1 MTRRWICEIALRLA
15 LIVSVFCFA
24 LYAQDF
30 SDAGF
35 CALAAFWAYALFR
48 VLFSFFYEAKQRANA
63 ALFRSGGTLIKIF
76 RGRLISGVFACAGA
90 ILLSVTLALGLADL
104 RGAELFVMLAALP
117 AALALM
123 RLAVLKLSL
132 KEIKNPRILS
142 LKLSILL
149 LAALAVA
156 VNFAINLAYLRLAD
170 AADPAAHSLNSAI
183 NFTPLASTASSAEDY
198 ARNNAS
204 AAIGN
209 FATDNAAK
217 FAKNSAANSV
227 AIVIGNFETDNIV
240 KSAPDAVKKPTASPA
255 NFKAGSVMATHAF
268 AENSKAD
275 PVATSQINAKNSTT
289 SPAAAKNLAQN
300 PAAPSMAAD
309 NSAKNSAANSA
320 SIPEIF
326 EILKSIAPQTHFKSA
341 LLNEIYALKFYK
353 NALFELALSQSPS
366 ALKIALLFLI
376 CAGDFVFYCAI
387 LHLCVFVLFMPR
399 AGAAPKIGRFSGT
412 IFALAYV
419 TLCLICAAQTRTAR
433 GEAERPKSAVET
445 GVQIVLQSG
454 ERLILSA
461 READALRG
469 ELNATRFAAEANAAS
484 ALNSYIDAV
493 YDEGARLS
501 AQKMAD
507 FNYSFLS
514 DYLVLW
520 HGVWD
525 DDAGAYLNEKFALF
539 VSESF
544 PKDFG
549 ENIAKIAAANVKNY
563 ESSLNFTLK
572 KYGAK
577 IDLNVTQS
585 FSLKSKAYR
594 ASGTGLGALGSVLGA
609 KLISKSLAKTAAKTG
624 AKTLTKAGAS
634 ATSGSAGLVCGPGA
648 VVCVP
653 AFAVATWFGLDFA
666 FAKGDEALNRE
677 EFEAAIVRD
686 MMAAKEELK
695 RALAEDFNATIDEIS
710 SEILNLDGKQGG
722 GLCLRNL
729 DPLRAKFSGGLWS
742 FRAWRAAG
750 AMHQNGRLGRQFGRY
765 ETSIDKIGGTKLVAQ
780 QMRNKQRLE
789 RGIL

>member
-1 MTRRWICEIALRLA
+1 MTTTRRWICEIALRLA
-15 LIVSVFCFA
+15 LIVSVFCFT

-90 ILLSVTLALGLADL
+90 ILLSATLALGLADL
-104 RGAELFVMLAALP
+104 RGAELFVTLAALP
-117 AALALM
+117 AALVLM

-149 LAALAVA
+149 LATLAVA
-156 VNFAINLAYLRLAD
+156 VNFAINLVYLRLAD
-170 AADPAAHSLNSAI
+170 GADATAHSQNSAI
-183 NFTPLASTASSAEDY
+183 NFTPPARTAASTEDS
-198 ARNNAS
+198 ARNKIS
-204 AAIGN
+204 APVGN
-209 FATDNAAK
+209 FATDNS
-217 FAKNSAANSV
+217 AKNLATNNA
-227 AIVIGNFETDNIV
+227 AIVIRNSETDNAV
-240 KSAPDAVKKPTASPA
+240 KFAPDAVKNPTASPA
-255 NFKAGSVMATHAF
+255 NFKAGSVRAVHAS
-268 AENSKAD
+268 AKNSKANTA
-275 PVATSQINAKNSTT
+275 ATSQINAKNSTA
-289 SPAAAKNLAQN
+289 SPAVAQNLTQN
-300 PAAPSMAAD
+300 PAAPSMVAD
-309 NSAKNSAANSA
+309 SFAEKSAISSA
-320 SIPEIF
+320 SVAEIF
-326 EILKSIAPQTHFKSA
+326 EILKSTAPQAHFKSA

-353 NALFELALSQSPS
+353 SALFELALSQSPS

-376 CAGDFVFYCAI
+376 CTGDFVFYCAI
-387 LHLCVFVLFMPR
+387 LHLCAFVLFMPR
-399 AGAAPKIGRFSGT
+399 AAPAPKIGRFSGT

-433 GEAERPKSAVET
+433 GEAEGARPKSAVET
-445 GVQIVLQSG
+445 GMQIVLQSG

-461 READALRG
+461 READVLRG
-469 ELNATRFAAEANAAS
+469 ELNATRLAAEANAAS

-549 ENIAKIAAANVKNY
+549 ENIAKIAAANVKDY

-577 IDLNVTQS
+577 VDLNVTQS

-594 ASGTGLGALGSVLGA
+594 ASGTGLGALGGVLGA

-634 ATSGSAGLVCGPGA
+634 ATSGSAGLVCGPGV

-695 RALAEDFNATIDEIS
+695 RALADDFNATIDEIS
-710 SEILNLDGKQGG
+710 SEILNLDGK
-722 GLCLRNL
+722 
-729 DPLRAKFSGGLWS
+729 
-742 FRAWRAAG
+742 
-750 AMHQNGRLGRQFGRY
+750 
-765 ETSIDKIGGTKLVAQ
+765 
-780 QMRNKQRLE
+780 
-789 RGIL
+789 

>member
-1 MTRRWICEIALRLA
+1 MTTTRRWICEIALRLA
-15 LIVSVFCFA
+15 LIVSVFCLA
-24 LYAQDF
+24 LYAQDLD
-30 SDAGF
+30 DAGF

-76 RGRLISGVFACAGA
+76 RGRLISGVLAFAGA
-90 ILLSVTLALGLADL
+90 ILLSITLALGLADL
-104 RGAELFVMLAALP
+104 RGAELFVTLAALP

-156 VNFAINLAYLRLAD
+156 ANFAINLAYLRLAD

-183 NFTPLASTASSAEDY
+183 NFTPPARIAASAEDS
-198 ARNNAS
+198 ARNDAS
-204 AAIGN
+204 APVGNFTTDNSAKN
-209 FATDNAAK
+209 FATNNA
-217 FAKNSAANSV
+217 
-227 AIVIGNFETDNIV
+227 AIVIENSEMDNAV
-240 KSAPDAVKKPTASPA
+240 KSAPDAAKKLIASAA
-255 NFKAGSVMATHAF
+255 NFKASSVRAVYAF
-268 AENSKAD
+268 AENSKAN
-275 PVATSQINAKNSTT
+275 PVATSQINAKNSMT
-289 SPAAAKNLAQN
+289 SPAVAQNLAQN
-300 PAAPSMAAD
+300 PAAPNMAAD
-309 NSAKNSAANSA
+309 SSAEKSATSPA
-320 SIPEIF
+320 SVAEIF
-326 EILKSIAPQTHFKSA
+326 ELLKSTAPQAHFKST

-366 ALKIALLFLI
+366 SLKIALLFLI
-376 CAGDFVFYCAI
+376 CAGDFLFYCAI
-387 LHLCVFVLFMPR
+387 LHLCAFVLFMPR
-399 AGAAPKIGRFSGT
+399 AGAVPKIGRFSGT

-445 GVQIVLQSG
+445 SVQIVLQSG
-454 ERLILSA
+454 ERLILSV

-525 DDAGAYLNEKFALF
+525 DDAGAYLNEKFAGF

-563 ESSLNFTLK
+563 ENSLNFTLK

-577 IDLNVTQS
+577 VDLNVTQS

-594 ASGTGLGALGSVLGA
+594 ASGTGLGALGGVLGA

-624 AKTLTKAGAS
+624 AKTITKAGAS

-710 SEILNLDGKQGG
+710 SEILNLDGK
-722 GLCLRNL
+722 
-729 DPLRAKFSGGLWS
+729 
-742 FRAWRAAG
+742 
-750 AMHQNGRLGRQFGRY
+750 
-765 ETSIDKIGGTKLVAQ
+765 
-780 QMRNKQRLE
+780 
-789 RGIL
+789 

>member
-1 MTRRWICEIALRLA
+1 MTTTRRWICEIALRLA

-24 LYAQDF
+24 LYAQDLD
-30 SDAGF
+30 DAGF
-35 CALAAFWAYALFR
+35 CALATFWAYALFR

-63 ALFRSGGTLIKIF
+63 ALFRSSGILIKIF
-76 RGRLISGVFACAGA
+76 RGRLISGIFACAGA
-90 ILLSVTLALGLADL
+90 ILLSATLALGLADL
-104 RGAELFVMLAALP
+104 RGAELFVTLAALP

-149 LAALAVA
+149 LAMLAVA
-156 VNFAINLAYLRLAD
+156 VNFAINLVYLRLAD
-170 AADPAAHSLNSAI
+170 AATHSLNSAI
-183 NFTPLASTASSAEDY
+183 NFTPP
-198 ARNNAS
+198 ARNAAS
-204 AAIGN
+204 MGN
-209 FATDNAAK
+209 FAANDASAPVGNLATNNAAK
-217 FAKNSAANSV
+217 SAKNSAANNA
-227 AIVIGNFETDNIV
+227 AIVVRNSETIN
-240 KSAPDAVKKPTASPA
+240 AVKPTADAAKNLTASAA
-255 NFKAGSVMATHAF
+255 NFKAGSVRIAQVS

-275 PVATSQINAKNSTT
+275 PAAAPQINAKNSTT
-289 SPAAAKNLAQN
+289 SPVAAQNLAQN
-300 PAAPSMAAD
+300 PAATSMVAD
-309 NSAKNSAANSA
+309 SFAGKSATSPA
-320 SIPEIF
+320 SVAEIF
-326 EILKSIAPQTHFKSA
+326 EILKSTAPQAHFRSA

-376 CAGDFVFYCAI
+376 CAGDFLFYCAI
-387 LHLCVFVLFMPR
+387 LHLCAFVLFMPR
-399 AGAAPKIGRFSGT
+399 ATSAPKIGRFSGT

-419 TLCLICAAQTRTAR
+419 TLCLICAAQTRAAR
-433 GEAERPKSAVET
+433 GGSESVHPKSVVET
-445 GVQIVLQSG
+445 SVQIVLQSG

-501 AQKMAD
+501 ARKMAD

-563 ESSLNFTLK
+563 ENSLNFTLK

-594 ASGTGLGALGSVLGA
+594 ASGTGLGALGGVLGA

-695 RALAEDFNATIDEIS
+695 RALAQDFNATIDEIS
-710 SEILNLDGKQGG
+710 SEILNLDGK
-722 GLCLRNL
+722 
-729 DPLRAKFSGGLWS
+729 
-742 FRAWRAAG
+742 
-750 AMHQNGRLGRQFGRY
+750 
-765 ETSIDKIGGTKLVAQ
+765 
-780 QMRNKQRLE
+780 
-789 RGIL
+789 

>member
-1 MTRRWICEIALRLA
+1 MTTTRRWICEIALRLA

-76 RGRLISGVFACAGA
+76 RGRLISGILAFAGA

-104 RGAELFVMLAALP
+104 RGAELFVTLAALP

-149 LAALAVA
+149 LAVLAVA
-156 VNFAINLAYLRLAD
+156 VNFTLNLAHLRLAD
-170 AADPAAHSLNSAI
+170 AADLAAHAQNSAI
-183 NFTPLASTASSAEDY
+183 NFTPPSRTAASAE
-198 ARNNAS
+198 
-204 AAIGN
+204 N
-209 FATDNAAK
+209 FATNDASASVGNLATNNTAK
-217 FAKNSAANSV
+217 FAKNSAANNA
-227 AIVIGNFETDNIV
+227 AIVVRNSETSN
-240 KSAPDAVKKPTASPA
+240 AVKPVADAAKNLTASPA
-255 NFKAGSVMATHAF
+255 NFKASSVRAVHAS

-275 PVATSQINAKNSTT
+275 PVATPQINAKNSTT
-289 SPAAAKNLAQN
+289 SPAVARNLAQN
-300 PAAPSMAAD
+300 PSAPSMAAD
-309 NSAKNSAANSA
+309 SSAEKSATSPA
-320 SIPEIF
+320 SVAEIF
-326 EILKSIAPQTHFKSA
+326 EILKSTAPQAHFKSA

-376 CAGDFVFYCAI
+376 CAGDFLFYCAI
-387 LHLCVFVLFMPR
+387 LHLCAFVLFMPR
-399 AGAAPKIGRFSGT
+399 ATSAPKIGRFSGT

-419 TLCLICAAQTRTAR
+419 TLCLICAAQTRTA
-433 GEAERPKSAVET
+433 GSGSESVYPKSTVET

-461 READALRG
+461 READVLRG

-525 DDAGAYLNEKFALF
+525 DDAGAYLNEKFAGF

-577 IDLNVTQS
+577 IDLNVAQS

-594 ASGTGLGALGSVLGA
+594 ASGTGLGALGGVLGA

-666 FAKGDEALNRE
+666 FAKGDEALNRK

-695 RALAEDFNATIDEIS
+695 RALAQDFNATIDEIS
-710 SEILNLDGKQGG
+710 SEILNLD
-722 GLCLRNL
+722 
-729 DPLRAKFSGGLWS
+729 AK
-742 FRAWRAAG
+742 
-750 AMHQNGRLGRQFGRY
+750 
-765 ETSIDKIGGTKLVAQ
+765 
-780 QMRNKQRLE
+780 
-789 RGIL
+789 

>member
-1 MTRRWICEIALRLA
+1 MTTTHRWICEIALRLA
-15 LIVSVFCFA
+15 LIVSIFCFA

-35 CALAAFWAYALFR
+35 CVLAAFWAYALFR

-63 ALFRSGGTLIKIF
+63 ALFRSSGTLIKIF
-76 RGRLISGVFACAGA
+76 RGRLISGVLAFAGA
-90 ILLSVTLALGLADL
+90 ILLSVTLALGIADL
-104 RGAELFVMLAALP
+104 RGAELFVTLAALP

-170 AADPAAHSLNSAI
+170 AADLGMHSLNSAI
-183 NFTPLASTASSAEDY
+183 NFTPPVSNTASVGIFATND
-198 ARNNAS
+198 AFAPV
-204 AAIGN
+204 GN
-209 FATDNAAK
+209 LATDNAANAAK
-217 FAKNSAANSV
+217 SAKNSAANNA
-227 AIVIGNFETDNIV
+227 AIVVRNSGTINAV
-240 KSAPDAVKKPTASPA
+240 KPAPDAAKNLTASPA
-255 NFKAGSVMATHAF
+255 NFKAGSVRIAQVSV
-268 AENSKAD
+268 ENFKANTAAA
-275 PVATSQINAKNSTT
+275 PQINAKNSTASSAAAQNLNLAPTPAATSMVADSSAEKSTT
-289 SPAAAKNLAQN
+289 SPASVA
-300 PAAPSMAAD
+300 
-309 NSAKNSAANSA
+309 
-320 SIPEIF
+320 EIF
-326 EILKSIAPQTHFKSA
+326 EILKSTAPQAHFKSA

-353 NALFELALSQSPS
+353 NALFDLALSQSPS
-366 ALKIALLFLI
+366 ALKIALLLLI
-376 CAGDFVFYCAI
+376 CAGDFLFYCAI
-387 LHLCVFVLFMPR
+387 LHLCAFVLFMPR
-399 AGAAPKIGRFSGT
+399 AAAAPKIGRFSGT

-419 TLCLICAAQTRTAR
+419 TLCLICAAQTRAVR
-433 GEAERPKSAVET
+433 GEAEGARPKSAVET
-445 GVQIVLQSG
+445 SVQIVLQSG

-525 DDAGAYLNEKFALF
+525 DDAGAYLNEKFEGF

-544 PKDFG
+544 PRDFG

-577 IDLNVTQS
+577 IDLNVAQS

-594 ASGTGLGALGSVLGA
+594 ASGTGLGALGGVLGA

-710 SEILNLDGKQGG
+710 SEILNLDGK
-722 GLCLRNL
+722 
-729 DPLRAKFSGGLWS
+729 
-742 FRAWRAAG
+742 
-750 AMHQNGRLGRQFGRY
+750 
-765 ETSIDKIGGTKLVAQ
+765 
-780 QMRNKQRLE
+780 
-789 RGIL
+789 

>member
-1 MTRRWICEIALRLA
+1 MTTTRRWICEIALRLA

-35 CALAAFWAYALFR
+35 CALAAFWAYALFW
-48 VLFSFFYEAKQRANA
+48 VLFNFFYEAKQRANA

-90 ILLSVTLALGLADL
+90 ILLSVTLALGIADL
-104 RGAELFVMLAALP
+104 RGAELFVTLAALP

-123 RLAVLKLSL
+123 RLEVLKLSL

-156 VNFAINLAYLRLAD
+156 VNFALNLAYLRFADGAD
-170 AADPAAHSLNSAI
+170 AAAHSLNSAI
-183 NFTPLASTASSAEDY
+183 NFTPPASTASSAEDY
-198 ARNNAS
+198 ARNDAS
-204 AAIGN
+204 APVGN

-217 FAKNSAANSV
+217 SAKNSAANNSV
-227 AIVIGNFETDNIV
+227 IVVRNSGTIN
-240 KSAPDAVKKPTASPA
+240 AVKPAADAAKNLTALPA
-255 NFKAGSVMATHAF
+255 NFKAGSVRAAQVS
-268 AENSKAD
+268 AENYKANT
-275 PVATSQINAKNSTT
+275 AAALQINAKNSTA
-289 SPAAAKNLAQN
+289 SSAAAKNLAQN
-300 PAAPSMAAD
+300 PSAPSMAAD
-309 NSAKNSAANSA
+309 SSAKNSATNSA
-320 SIPEIF
+320 SIAEIF
-326 EILKSIAPQTHFKSA
+326 EILKSTAPQAHFKSA

-376 CAGDFVFYCAI
+376 CAGDFLFYCAI
-387 LHLCVFVLFMPR
+387 LHLCAFVLFMPR
-399 AGAAPKIGRFSGT
+399 ATSAPKIGRFSGT

-419 TLCLICAAQTRTAR
+419 TLCLICAAQTRTA
-433 GEAERPKSAVET
+433 GSGSEGAHPKSAVET

-484 ALNSYIDAV
+484 ALNSYIDDV

-594 ASGTGLGALGSVLGA
+594 ASGTGLGALGGVLGA

-695 RALAEDFNATIDEIS
+695 RALAQDFNATIDEIS
-710 SEILNLDGKQGG
+710 SEILNLDGK
-722 GLCLRNL
+722 
-729 DPLRAKFSGGLWS
+729 
-742 FRAWRAAG
+742 
-750 AMHQNGRLGRQFGRY
+750 
-765 ETSIDKIGGTKLVAQ
+765 
-780 QMRNKQRLE
+780 
-789 RGIL
+789 

>member
-1 MTRRWICEIALRLA
+1 MTTTRRWICEIALRLA

-76 RGRLISGVFACAGA
+76 RGRLISGVFACASA
-90 ILLSVTLALGLADL
+90 ILLSATLALGLADL
-104 RGAELFVMLAALP
+104 RGAALFVTLTTLP

-156 VNFAINLAYLRLAD
+156 VNFALNLAYLRLAD
-170 AADPAAHSLNSAI
+170 ATGLAAHSQNSAI
-183 NFTPLASTASSAEDY
+183 NFTPPARTAASMGNFAT
-198 ARNNAS
+198 NNAS
-204 AAIGN
+204 APVGN
-209 FATDNAAK
+209 LATDNAANA
-217 FAKNSAANSV
+217 AKNSATNNVAMVVRNS
-227 AIVIGNFETDNIV
+227 ETSN
-240 KSAPDAVKKPTASPA
+240 AVKPAADAAKNLTASPA
-255 NFKAGSVMATHAF
+255 NFKAGSVRAVQVSA
-268 AENSKAD
+268 ANYKANTAAA
-275 PVATSQINAKNSTT
+275 PQIFAKNSTT
-289 SPAAAKNLAQN
+289 SSAAAQNLNLAPTLATPN
-300 PAAPSMAAD
+300 ASAD
-309 NSAKNSAANSA
+309 NLAEKAATSSA

-326 EILKSIAPQTHFKSA
+326 EILKSIAPQAHFKST

-376 CAGDFVFYCAI
+376 CAGDFLFYCAI
-387 LHLCVFVLFMPR
+387 LHLCAFVLFMPR
-399 AGAAPKIGRFSGT
+399 VTSAPKIGRFSGT

-419 TLCLICAAQTRTAR
+419 TLCLICAAQTRTAG

-594 ASGTGLGALGSVLGA
+594 ASGTGLGALGGVLGA

-695 RALAEDFNATIDEIS
+695 RALAQDFNATIDEIS
-710 SEILNLDGKQGG
+710 SEILNLDGK
-722 GLCLRNL
+722 
-729 DPLRAKFSGGLWS
+729 
-742 FRAWRAAG
+742 
-750 AMHQNGRLGRQFGRY
+750 
-765 ETSIDKIGGTKLVAQ
+765 
-780 QMRNKQRLE
+780 
-789 RGIL
+789 

>member
-1 MTRRWICEIALRLA
+1 MTTTRRWIYEIALRLA
-15 LIVSVFCFA
+15 LIVSVFYFA

-35 CALAAFWAYALFR
+35 CVLAAFWAYALFR

-76 RGRLISGVFACAGA
+76 RGRLISGVLAFAGA
-90 ILLSVTLALGLADL
+90 ILLSATLALGLADL
-104 RGAELFVMLAALP
+104 RGAELFVTLAALP

-156 VNFAINLAYLRLAD
+156 VNFAINLAYSRLAD
-170 AADPAAHSLNSAI
+170 GADAAAHSLNSAI
-183 NFTPLASTASSAEDY
+183 NFIPPARTAASTEDST
-198 ARNNAS
+198 RNNTS
-204 AAIGN
+204 APIGN

-217 FAKNSAANSV
+217 NSATNNA
-227 AIVIGNFETDNIV
+227 AMVIGNSETDNAV
-240 KSAPDAVKKPTASPA
+240 KYVPDAVKNPTASPV
-255 NFKAGSVMATHAF
+255 NFKADSVRAVHAS
-268 AENSKAD
+268 AENSKANTAAA
-275 PVATSQINAKNSTT
+275 PQINAKNSTT
-289 SPAAAKNLAQN
+289 SLAAAQNLAQN
-300 PAAPSMAAD
+300 PAAPNMAAGS
-309 NSAKNSAANSA
+309 SAEKSTTSPA
-320 SIPEIF
+320 SVAEIF
-326 EILKSIAPQTHFKSA
+326 EILKSTAPQTHFRSA

-353 NALFELALSQSPS
+353 NALFDLALSQSPS

-376 CAGDFVFYCAI
+376 CAGDFLFYCAI
-387 LHLCVFVLFMPR
+387 LHLCAFVLFMPR
-399 AGAAPKIGRFSGT
+399 ATSAPKIGRFSGT

-419 TLCLICAAQTRTAR
+419 TLCLICAAQTRTA
-433 GEAERPKSAVET
+433 GSGSEGVHPKSAVET

-469 ELNATRFAAEANAAS
+469 ELNATRLAAEANAAS

-525 DDAGAYLNEKFALF
+525 DDAGAYLNEKFAGF

-577 IDLNVTQS
+577 VDLNVTQS

-594 ASGTGLGALGSVLGA
+594 ASGTGLGALGGVLGA

-710 SEILNLDGKQGG
+710 SEILNLDGK
-722 GLCLRNL
+722 
-729 DPLRAKFSGGLWS
+729 
-742 FRAWRAAG
+742 
-750 AMHQNGRLGRQFGRY
+750 
-765 ETSIDKIGGTKLVAQ
+765 
-780 QMRNKQRLE
+780 
-789 RGIL
+789 

>member
-1 MTRRWICEIALRLA
+1 
-15 LIVSVFCFA
+15 
-24 LYAQDF
+24 
-30 SDAGF
+30 
-35 CALAAFWAYALFR
+35 
-48 VLFSFFYEAKQRANA
+48 
-63 ALFRSGGTLIKIF
+63 
-76 RGRLISGVFACAGA
+76 
-90 ILLSVTLALGLADL
+90 
-104 RGAELFVMLAALP
+104 
-117 AALALM
+117 
-123 RLAVLKLSL
+123 
-132 KEIKNPRILS
+132 
-142 LKLSILL
+142 
-149 LAALAVA
+149 
-156 VNFAINLAYLRLAD
+156 
-170 AADPAAHSLNSAI
+170 
-183 NFTPLASTASSAEDY
+183 
-198 ARNNAS
+198 
-204 AAIGN
+204 
-209 FATDNAAK
+209 
-217 FAKNSAANSV
+217 
-227 AIVIGNFETDNIV
+227 
-240 KSAPDAVKKPTASPA
+240 
-255 NFKAGSVMATHAF
+255 
-268 AENSKAD
+268 
-275 PVATSQINAKNSTT
+275 
-289 SPAAAKNLAQN
+289 
-300 PAAPSMAAD
+300 
-309 NSAKNSAANSA
+309 
-320 SIPEIF
+320 
-326 EILKSIAPQTHFKSA
+326 
-341 LLNEIYALKFYK
+341 
-353 NALFELALSQSPS
+353 
-366 ALKIALLFLI
+366 
-376 CAGDFVFYCAI
+376 
-387 LHLCVFVLFMPR
+387 MPR
-399 AGAAPKIGRFSGT
+399 AAAAPKIGRFSGT

-419 TLCLICAAQTRTAR
+419 TLCLICAAQTRTAA
-433 GEAERPKSAVET
+433 GEAEGAHPKSAVET
-445 GVQIVLQSG
+445 SVQIVLQSG

-469 ELNATRFAAEANAAS
+469 ELNATRFAAESNAAS

-594 ASGTGLGALGSVLGA
+594 ASGTGLGALGGVLGA

-710 SEILNLDGKQGG
+710 SEILNLDG
-722 GLCLRNL
+722 
-729 DPLRAKFSGGLWS
+729 
-742 FRAWRAAG
+742 
-750 AMHQNGRLGRQFGRY
+750 
-765 ETSIDKIGGTKLVAQ
+765 T
-780 QMRNKQRLE
+780 
-789 RGIL
+789 

>member
-1 MTRRWICEIALRLA
+1 MTTTRRWICEIALRLA

-24 LYAQDF
+24 LYAQDLG
-30 SDAGF
+30 DAGF

-76 RGRLISGVFACAGA
+76 RGRLISGVLACAGA
-90 ILLSVTLALGLADL
+90 ILLSATLALGLADL
-104 RGAELFVMLAALP
+104 RGAELFVTLAALP

-149 LAALAVA
+149 LAVLAVA

-170 AADPAAHSLNSAI
+170 AADLDMHSQNSAI
-183 NFTPLASTASSAEDY
+183 NFTSPARTATSMGNFATNDASAPVGNFKTNNAAIVVGNSEADNAVKSAPGAAKNPTASVANFKASSVRTAQVSAENSKANTAAAPRVFAKNSTASSA
-198 ARNNAS
+198 A
-204 AAIGN
+204 
-209 FATDNAAK
+209 
-217 FAKNSAANSV
+217 
-227 AIVIGNFETDNIV
+227 
-240 KSAPDAVKKPTASPA
+240 
-255 NFKAGSVMATHAF
+255 
-268 AENSKAD
+268 
-275 PVATSQINAKNSTT
+275 
-289 SPAAAKNLAQN
+289 AQN
-300 PAAPSMAAD
+300 LTQNSAAPSMAAD
-309 NSAKNSAANSA
+309 NSAKNSAASSA

-326 EILKSIAPQTHFKSA
+326 EILKSTAPQAHFRSA

-376 CAGDFVFYCAI
+376 CAGDFLFYCAI
-387 LHLCVFVLFMPR
+387 LHLCAFVLFMPR
-399 AGAAPKIGRFSGT
+399 AAAAPKIGRFSGT

-419 TLCLICAAQTRTAR
+419 TLCLICAAQTRTA
-433 GEAERPKSAVET
+433 GSGAEDVHPKSAVET
-445 GVQIVLQSG
+445 SVQIVLQSG

-525 DDAGAYLNEKFALF
+525 DDAGAYLNEKFAGF

-594 ASGTGLGALGSVLGA
+594 ASGTGLGALGGVLGA

-677 EFEAAIVRD
+677 EFEAAIVRN

-710 SEILNLDGKQGG
+710 SEILNLDGK
-722 GLCLRNL
+722 
-729 DPLRAKFSGGLWS
+729 
-742 FRAWRAAG
+742 
-750 AMHQNGRLGRQFGRY
+750 
-765 ETSIDKIGGTKLVAQ
+765 
-780 QMRNKQRLE
+780 
-789 RGIL
+789 

>member
-1 MTRRWICEIALRLA
+1 MTTTRRWICEIALRLA

-24 LYAQDF
+24 LYAQDLD
-30 SDAGF
+30 DAGF

-76 RGRLISGVFACAGA
+76 RGRLISGVLACAGA

-104 RGAELFVMLAALP
+104 RGAELFVTLAALP

-149 LAALAVA
+149 LAVLAVA

-170 AADPAAHSLNSAI
+170 GADTTTHFQNSAI
-183 NFTPLASTASSAEDY
+183 NFTSSARTAASAEDY
-198 ARNNAS
+198 ARNRVS
-204 AAIGN
+204 APVGN
-209 FATDNAAK
+209 FATDNSAKYSATNNAAM
-217 FAKNSAANSV
+217 
-227 AIVIGNFETDNIV
+227 VIGNSETDNAV
-240 KSAPDAVKKPTASPA
+240 KYVPDAVKNPTV
-255 NFKAGSVMATHAF
+255 NFKAGSVRTVHAS
-268 AENSKAD
+268 AENPKAD

-289 SPAAAKNLAQN
+289 SPTAAQNLAQN

-309 NSAKNSAANSA
+309 SSAEKSATSPA
-320 SIPEIF
+320 SVAEIF
-326 EILKSIAPQTHFKSA
+326 EILKSTAPQAHFKSA

-366 ALKIALLFLI
+366 ALKIAILFLI

-387 LHLCVFVLFMPR
+387 LHLCAFVLFMPR
-399 AGAAPKIGRFSGT
+399 VTSAPKIGRFSST

-419 TLCLICAAQTRTAR
+419 TLCLICAAQTRTAG
-433 GEAERPKSAVET
+433 GEAEGAHPKSAVET

-454 ERLILSA
+454 EQLILSA

-594 ASGTGLGALGSVLGA
+594 ASGTGLGALGGVLGA

-710 SEILNLDGKQGG
+710 SEILNLDGK
-722 GLCLRNL
+722 
-729 DPLRAKFSGGLWS
+729 
-742 FRAWRAAG
+742 
-750 AMHQNGRLGRQFGRY
+750 
-765 ETSIDKIGGTKLVAQ
+765 
-780 QMRNKQRLE
+780 
-789 RGIL
+789 

>member
-1 MTRRWICEIALRLA
+1 MTTTRRWICEIALRLA

-24 LYAQDF
+24 LYAQDLD
-30 SDAGF
+30 DAGF
-35 CALAAFWAYALFR
+35 CALAAFWACALFR

-63 ALFRSGGTLIKIF
+63 ALFRSGGILIKIF

-90 ILLSVTLALGLADL
+90 IILSATLALGLADL
-104 RGAELFVMLAALP
+104 RGAALFVTLAALP

-142 LKLSILL
+142 LKLSIFL
-149 LAALAVA
+149 LAMLAAA
-156 VNFAINLAYLRLAD
+156 VNFAINLAYLRLVD

-183 NFTPLASTASSAEDY
+183 NFTPLARTASSTEDF
-198 ARNNAS
+198 ARNKVPAPV
-204 AAIGN
+204 GN
-209 FATDNAAK
+209 FATDNS
-217 FAKNSAANSV
+217 AKNSAANN
-227 AIVIGNFETDNIV
+227 AAMVIGNSETDNIV
-240 KSAPDAVKKPTASPA
+240 KYVPDAAKKPTASAA
-255 NFKAGSVMATHAF
+255 NFKADSVKAEYAS
-268 AENSKAD
+268 AENLKANTAAA
-275 PVATSQINAKNSTT
+275 PQINAKNSMT
-289 SPAAAKNLAQN
+289 SPAVAQNLTQN

-309 NSAKNSAANSA
+309 SFAEKSATSPA
-320 SIPEIF
+320 SVAEIF
-326 EILKSIAPQTHFKSA
+326 EILKSTAPQTHFKSA

-387 LHLCVFVLFMPR
+387 LHLCAFVLFMPR
-399 AGAAPKIGRFSGT
+399 AAAAPKIGRFSGT

-520 HGVWD
+520 HGMWD
-525 DDAGAYLNEKFALF
+525 DDAGAYLNEKFAGF

-594 ASGTGLGALGSVLGA
+594 ASGTGLGALGGVLGA

-710 SEILNLDGKQGG
+710 SEILNLD
-722 GLCLRNL
+722 
-729 DPLRAKFSGGLWS
+729 AK
-742 FRAWRAAG
+742 
-750 AMHQNGRLGRQFGRY
+750 
-765 ETSIDKIGGTKLVAQ
+765 
-780 QMRNKQRLE
+780 
-789 RGIL
+789 

>member
-1 MTRRWICEIALRLA
+1 MRQTGSMTTTRRWICEIALRLA

-35 CALAAFWAYALFR
+35 CTLAAFWAFALFR

-90 ILLSVTLALGLADL
+90 ILLSATLALGLADL
-104 RGAELFVMLAALP
+104 RGAELFVTLTTLP
-117 AALALM
+117 AGLALM
-123 RLAVLKLSL
+123 RLAVLKISL

-156 VNFAINLAYLRLAD
+156 VNFALNLAYLRLAD
-170 AADPAAHSLNSAI
+170 GADAAAHSLNSAI
-183 NFTPLASTASSAEDY
+183 NFTPPARTAAFAE
-198 ARNNAS
+198 
-204 AAIGN
+204 N
-209 FATDNAAK
+209 FATNDASASVGNLATNNA
-217 FAKNSAANSV
+217 AKNSAASNA
-227 AIVIGNFETDNIV
+227 AIVVRNSGTIN
-240 KSAPDAVKKPTASPA
+240 AVKPAPNAAKKLAASPA
-255 NFKAGSVMATHAF
+255 NFKAGSVRAVRAS
-268 AENSKAD
+268 AANYKANTA
-275 PVATSQINAKNSTT
+275 VAPQTFAKNSTT
-289 SPAAAKNLAQN
+289 SSAAAKNLAQN

-320 SIPEIF
+320 SIAEIF

-387 LHLCVFVLFMPR
+387 LHLCAFVLFMPR

-572 KYGAK
+572 KYSAK

-594 ASGTGLGALGSVLGA
+594 ASGTGLGALGGVLGA

-710 SEILNLDGKQGG
+710 SEILNLDGK
-722 GLCLRNL
+722 
-729 DPLRAKFSGGLWS
+729 
-742 FRAWRAAG
+742 
-750 AMHQNGRLGRQFGRY
+750 
-765 ETSIDKIGGTKLVAQ
+765 
-780 QMRNKQRLE
+780 
-789 RGIL
+789 

>member
-1 MTRRWICEIALRLA
+1 MTTTRRWICEIALRLA

-35 CALAAFWAYALFR
+35 CALATFWAYALFR

-63 ALFRSGGTLIKIF
+63 ALFRSSGILIKIF
-76 RGRLISGVFACAGA
+76 RGRLISGVLAFAGA
-90 ILLSVTLALGLADL
+90 VLLSVTLALGLADL
-104 RGAELFVMLAALP
+104 RGAALFVTLAVLP

-149 LAALAVA
+149 LAVLAVA

-170 AADPAAHSLNSAI
+170 ATTHSLNSAI
-183 NFTPLASTASSAEDY
+183 SFTPPARTASSAEEFV
-198 ARNNAS
+198 RNNAS
-204 AAIGN
+204 APVGNLAADNTSKSAKN
-209 FATDNAAK
+209 FAANNAAIVIRNSETDNAIKPAP
-217 FAKNSAANSV
+217 
-227 AIVIGNFETDNIV
+227 AIVKN
-240 KSAPDAVKKPTASPA
+240 PTASPA
-255 NFKAGSVMATHAF
+255 NFKAGSVRAAQVS
-268 AENSKAD
+268 AANYKANTAAM
-275 PVATSQINAKNSTT
+275 PQTFAKNSTT
-289 SPAAAKNLAQN
+289 SSAAAQNLNLAPTPAATSMVADSSAENS
-300 PAAPSMAAD
+300 APS
-309 NSAKNSAANSA
+309 SA
-320 SIPEIF
+320 SVAEIF
-326 EILKSIAPQTHFKSA
+326 EILKSTAPQAHFRSA

-376 CAGDFVFYCAI
+376 CAGDFLFYCAI
-387 LHLCVFVLFMPR
+387 LHLCAFVLFMPR
-399 AGAAPKIGRFSGT
+399 ATSAPKIGRFSGT

-419 TLCLICAAQTRTAR
+419 TLCLICAAQTRTVA
-433 GEAERPKSAVET
+433 GEADGARPKSAVET
-445 GVQIVLQSG
+445 SVQIVLQSG

-461 READALRG
+461 READVLRG
-469 ELNATRFAAEANAAS
+469 ELNAMRFAAEANAAS

-525 DDAGAYLNEKFALF
+525 DDAGAYLNEKFAGF

-594 ASGTGLGALGSVLGA
+594 ASGTGLGALGGVLGA

-710 SEILNLDGKQGG
+710 SEILNLDG
-722 GLCLRNL
+722 R
-729 DPLRAKFSGGLWS
+729 
-742 FRAWRAAG
+742 
-750 AMHQNGRLGRQFGRY
+750 
-765 ETSIDKIGGTKLVAQ
+765 
-780 QMRNKQRLE
+780 
-789 RGIL
+789 

>member
-1 MTRRWICEIALRLA
+1 MTTTRRWICEIALRLA

-35 CALAAFWAYALFR
+35 CALATFWAYALFR

-90 ILLSVTLALGLADL
+90 ILLSATLALGLADL
-104 RGAELFVMLAALP
+104 RGAELFVTLAALP

-156 VNFAINLAYLRLAD
+156 VNFAINLAYLRFAD
-170 AADPAAHSLNSAI
+170 GADTTARSKNSAI
-183 NFTPLASTASSAEDY
+183 NFTPPTSTAASMGNFATND
-198 ARNNAS
+198 AS
-204 AAIGN
+204 APVGN

-217 FAKNSAANSV
+217 SAKNSAANNA
-227 AIVIGNFETDNIV
+227 AIVVRNSETDNTV
-240 KSAPDAVKKPTASPA
+240 KPAPGAAKNPTASAA
-255 NFKAGSVMATHAF
+255 NFKAGSVRAVHAS
-268 AENSKAD
+268 AENSKAV
-275 PVATSQINAKNSTT
+275 PVAISQINAKNSTA
-289 SPAAAKNLAQN
+289 SPIAAQNLAQN
-300 PAAPSMAAD
+300 PSAPSIAAD
-309 NSAKNSAANSA
+309 SSVKNSAASPA
-320 SIPEIF
+320 SVAEIF
-326 EILKSIAPQTHFKSA
+326 EILKSTAPQAHFRSA

-353 NALFELALSQSPS
+353 NALFDLALSQSPS
-366 ALKIALLFLI
+366 SLKIALLFLI
-376 CAGDFVFYCAI
+376 CAGDFLFYCAI
-387 LHLCVFVLFMPR
+387 LHLCAFVLFMPR
-399 AGAAPKIGRFSGT
+399 ATSAPKIGRFSGT
-412 IFALAYV
+412 IFALAYI
-419 TLCLICAAQTRTAR
+419 TLCLICAAQTRAA
-433 GEAERPKSAVET
+433 GGGAEGAHPKSAVET
-445 GVQIVLQSG
+445 SVQIVLQSG

-461 READALRG
+461 READVLRG

-549 ENIAKIAAANVKNY
+549 ENIARIAAANVKNY

-577 IDLNVTQS
+577 VDLNVTQS

-594 ASGTGLGALGSVLGA
+594 ASGTGLGALGGVLGA

-624 AKTLTKAGAS
+624 AKTITKAGAS

-695 RALAEDFNATIDEIS
+695 RALAQDFNATIDEIS
-710 SEILNLDGKQGG
+710 SEILNLDGK
-722 GLCLRNL
+722 
-729 DPLRAKFSGGLWS
+729 
-742 FRAWRAAG
+742 
-750 AMHQNGRLGRQFGRY
+750 
-765 ETSIDKIGGTKLVAQ
+765 
-780 QMRNKQRLE
+780 
-789 RGIL
+789 

>member
-1 MTRRWICEIALRLA
+1 MTTTRRWICEIALRLA

-30 SDAGF
+30 SDASF
-35 CALAAFWAYALFR
+35 CVLAAFWACALFR

-63 ALFRSGGTLIKIF
+63 ALFRSSGTLIKIF
-76 RGRLISGVFACAGA
+76 RGRLISGILAFAGA
-90 ILLSVTLALGLADL
+90 ILLSATLSLGLADL
-104 RGAELFVMLAALP
+104 RGAELFVTLAALP

-170 AADPAAHSLNSAI
+170 GADAAAHSLNSAI
-183 NFTPLASTASSAEDY
+183 NFTSSA
-198 ARNNAS
+198 RT
-204 AAIGN
+204 AAFAEN
-209 FATDNAAK
+209 FATNDASASVGNLATNNAAK
-217 FAKNSAANSV
+217 SATNSATNNAAIIVRNS
-227 AIVIGNFETDNIV
+227 ETSNAV
-240 KSAPDAVKKPTASPA
+240 KSAADAAKNLTASPA
-255 NFKAGSVMATHAF
+255 NFKASSVRVVQVSAA
-268 AENSKAD
+268 NYKANT
-275 PVATSQINAKNSTT
+275 AAALQINAKNSTA
-289 SPAAAKNLAQN
+289 SSAAAQNLNLAPT
-300 PAAPSMAAD
+300 PATPNASAD
-309 NSAKNSAANSA
+309 NLAENSATSSA

-326 EILKSIAPQTHFKSA
+326 EILKSTAPQAHFKSA

-353 NALFELALSQSPS
+353 NALFDLALSQSPS

-376 CAGDFVFYCAI
+376 CAGDFLFYCAI
-387 LHLCVFVLFMPR
+387 LHLCAFVLFMPR
-399 AGAAPKIGRFSGT
+399 ATSAPKIGRFSGT

-419 TLCLICAAQTRTAR
+419 TLCLICAAQTRTA
-433 GEAERPKSAVET
+433 GSGSEGVHPKSAVET

-469 ELNATRFAAEANAAS
+469 ELNATRLAAEANAAS

-525 DDAGAYLNEKFALF
+525 DDAGAYLNEKFAGF

-577 IDLNVTQS
+577 VDLNVTQS

-594 ASGTGLGALGSVLGA
+594 ASGTGLGALGA

-686 MMAAKEELK
+686 MMAEKEELK

-710 SEILNLDGKQGG
+710 SEILNLDGK
-722 GLCLRNL
+722 
-729 DPLRAKFSGGLWS
+729 
-742 FRAWRAAG
+742 
-750 AMHQNGRLGRQFGRY
+750 
-765 ETSIDKIGGTKLVAQ
+765 
-780 QMRNKQRLE
+780 
-789 RGIL
+789 

>member
-1 MTRRWICEIALRLA
+1 MTTTRRWICEIALRLA

-90 ILLSVTLALGLADL
+90 ILLSATLALGLADL
-104 RGAELFVMLAALP
+104 RGAELFVTLAALP

-156 VNFAINLAYLRLAD
+156 VNFAINLAYLRFAD
-170 AADPAAHSLNSAI
+170 GADTTARSKNSAI
-183 NFTPLASTASSAEDY
+183 NFTPPTSTAASMGNFATND
-198 ARNNAS
+198 AS
-204 AAIGN
+204 APVGN

-217 FAKNSAANSV
+217 SAKNSAANNA
-227 AIVIGNFETDNIV
+227 AIVVRNSETDNTV
-240 KSAPDAVKKPTASPA
+240 KPAPGAAKNPTASAA
-255 NFKAGSVMATHAF
+255 NFKAGSVRAVHAS
-268 AENSKAD
+268 AENSKAV
-275 PVATSQINAKNSTT
+275 PVAISQINAKNSTA
-289 SPAAAKNLAQN
+289 SPIAAQNLAQN
-300 PAAPSMAAD
+300 PSAPSIAAD
-309 NSAKNSAANSA
+309 SSVKNSAASPA
-320 SIPEIF
+320 SVAEIF
-326 EILKSIAPQTHFKSA
+326 EILKSTAPQAHFRSA

-353 NALFELALSQSPS
+353 NALFDLALSQSPS
-366 ALKIALLFLI
+366 SLKIALLFLI
-376 CAGDFVFYCAI
+376 CAGDFLFYCAI
-387 LHLCVFVLFMPR
+387 LHLCAFVLFMPR
-399 AGAAPKIGRFSGT
+399 ATSAPKIGRFSGT
-412 IFALAYV
+412 IFALAYI
-419 TLCLICAAQTRTAR
+419 TLCLICAAQTRAA
-433 GEAERPKSAVET
+433 GGGAEGAHPKSAVET
-445 GVQIVLQSG
+445 SVQIVLQSG

-461 READALRG
+461 READVLRG

-549 ENIAKIAAANVKNY
+549 ENIARIAAANVKNY

-577 IDLNVTQS
+577 VDLNVTQS

-594 ASGTGLGALGSVLGA
+594 ASGTGLGALGGVLGA

-624 AKTLTKAGAS
+624 AKTITKAGAS

-695 RALAEDFNATIDEIS
+695 RALAQDFNATIDEIS
-710 SEILNLDGKQGG
+710 SEILNLDGK
-722 GLCLRNL
+722 
-729 DPLRAKFSGGLWS
+729 
-742 FRAWRAAG
+742 
-750 AMHQNGRLGRQFGRY
+750 
-765 ETSIDKIGGTKLVAQ
+765 
-780 QMRNKQRLE
+780 
-789 RGIL
+789 

>member
-1 MTRRWICEIALRLA
+1 MTTTRRWICEIALRLA

-35 CALAAFWAYALFR
+35 CVLAAFWAYALFR

-63 ALFRSGGTLIKIF
+63 ALFRSSGTLIKIF
-76 RGRLISGVFACAGA
+76 RGRLISGVLACAGA
-90 ILLSVTLALGLADL
+90 ILLSITLALGLADL
-104 RGAELFVMLAALP
+104 RGAELFVTLAALP

-149 LAALAVA
+149 LAVLAVA

-170 AADPAAHSLNSAI
+170 AADPAAHSQNSAI
-183 NFTPLASTASSAEDY
+183 NFTPPARTASSAEDS
-198 ARNNAS
+198 ARNDAS
-204 AAIGN
+204 APVGNLAADNTSKSAKN
-209 FATDNAAK
+209 FAANNA
-217 FAKNSAANSV
+217 
-227 AIVIGNFETDNIV
+227 AIVIGNSEANSII
-240 KSAPDAVKKPTASPA
+240 KPAPNAAKNLTASPA
-255 NFKAGSVMATHAF
+255 NFKASSVRAVHAS

-275 PVATSQINAKNSTT
+275 PVATPQINAKNSTT
-289 SPAAAKNLAQN
+289 SPASVA
-300 PAAPSMAAD
+300 
-309 NSAKNSAANSA
+309 
-320 SIPEIF
+320 EIF
-326 EILKSIAPQTHFKSA
+326 EILKSTAPQAHFRSA

-376 CAGDFVFYCAI
+376 CAGDFLFYCAI
-387 LHLCVFVLFMPR
+387 LHLCAFVLFIPR
-399 AGAAPKIGRFSGT
+399 AAAAPKIGRFSGT

-419 TLCLICAAQTRTAR
+419 TLCLICAAQTRTA
-433 GEAERPKSAVET
+433 GSGAEGAHPKSAVET

-525 DDAGAYLNEKFALF
+525 DDAGAYLNEKFAGF

-549 ENIAKIAAANVKNY
+549 ENIAKIAAANIKNY

-577 IDLNVTQS
+577 VDLNVTQS

-594 ASGTGLGALGSVLGA
+594 ASGTGLGALGGVLGA

-695 RALAEDFNATIDEIS
+695 RALAQDFNATIDEIS
-710 SEILNLDGKQGG
+710 SEILNLDGK
-722 GLCLRNL
+722 
-729 DPLRAKFSGGLWS
+729 
-742 FRAWRAAG
+742 
-750 AMHQNGRLGRQFGRY
+750 
-765 ETSIDKIGGTKLVAQ
+765 
-780 QMRNKQRLE
+780 
-789 RGIL
+789 

>member
-1 MTRRWICEIALRLA
+1 MTTTRRWICEIALRLA

-24 LYAQDF
+24 LYAQDWD
-30 SDAGF
+30 DAGF
-35 CALAAFWAYALFR
+35 CALAAFWAYAQFR

-76 RGRLISGVFACAGA
+76 RGRLISGVLAFAGA
-90 ILLSVTLALGLADL
+90 ILLSATLALGLADL
-104 RGAELFVMLAALP
+104 RGAELFVTLAALP

-156 VNFAINLAYLRLAD
+156 VNFAINLAYLRFSDGAD
-170 AADPAAHSLNSAI
+170 TAAHPQNFAI
-183 NFTPLASTASSAEDY
+183 NFTPPASTA
-198 ARNNAS
+198 AS
-204 AAIGN
+204 MGN
-209 FATDNAAK
+209 FATNNVAMVVR
-217 FAKNSAANSV
+217 NS
-227 AIVIGNFETDNIV
+227 ETDNAV
-240 KSAPDAVKKPTASPA
+240 KPAPDAAKKPTASSA
-255 NFKAGSVMATHAF
+255 NFKAGSVRTAQVS
-268 AENSKAD
+268 AENSKANTAAA
-275 PVATSQINAKNSTT
+275 PQINAKNFTAS
-289 SPAAAKNLAQN
+289 SAAAQNLTQN
-300 PAAPSMAAD
+300 SAAPSMAAD
-309 NSAKNSAANSA
+309 NSAKNSAASSA

-326 EILKSIAPQTHFKSA
+326 EILKSTAPQAHFKSA

-353 NALFELALSQSPS
+353 SALFELALSQSPS

-376 CAGDFVFYCAI
+376 CAGEFLFYCAI
-387 LHLCVFVLFMPR
+387 LHLCAFVLFMPQ
-399 AGAAPKIGRFSGT
+399 AAAAPKIGRFSGT
-412 IFALAYV
+412 IFALAYI

-461 READALRG
+461 READVLRG

-525 DDAGAYLNEKFALF
+525 DDAEAHLNEKFAGF

-563 ESSLNFTLK
+563 ENSLNFTLK

-594 ASGTGLGALGSVLGA
+594 ASGTGLGALGGVLGA
-609 KLISKSLAKTAAKTG
+609 KLISKSLAKTAAKAG

-710 SEILNLDGKQGG
+710 SEILNLD
-722 GLCLRNL
+722 
-729 DPLRAKFSGGLWS
+729 AK
-742 FRAWRAAG
+742 
-750 AMHQNGRLGRQFGRY
+750 
-765 ETSIDKIGGTKLVAQ
+765 
-780 QMRNKQRLE
+780 
-789 RGIL
+789 

>member
-1 MTRRWICEIALRLA
+1 MP
-15 LIVSVFCFA
+15 
-24 LYAQDF
+24 
-30 SDAGF
+30 
-35 CALAAFWAYALFR
+35 
-48 VLFSFFYEAKQRANA
+48 NA
-63 ALFRSGGTLIKIF
+63 S
-76 RGRLISGVFACAGA
+76 
-90 ILLSVTLALGLADL
+90 AD
-104 RGAELFVMLAALP
+104 
-117 AALALM
+117 
-123 RLAVLKLSL
+123 
-132 KEIKNPRILS
+132 
-142 LKLSILL
+142 
-149 LAALAVA
+149 
-156 VNFAINLAYLRLAD
+156 
-170 AADPAAHSLNSAI
+170 
-183 NFTPLASTASSAEDY
+183 SSAE
-198 ARNNAS
+198 
-204 AAIGN
+204 
-209 FATDNAAK
+209 K
-217 FAKNSAANSV
+217 
-227 AIVIGNFETDNIV
+227 
-240 KSAPDAVKKPTASPA
+240 
-255 NFKAGSVMATHAF
+255 
-268 AENSKAD
+268 
-275 PVATSQINAKNSTT
+275 STT
-289 SPAAAKNLAQN
+289 SPTSVA
-300 PAAPSMAAD
+300 
-309 NSAKNSAANSA
+309 
-320 SIPEIF
+320 EIF
-326 EILKSIAPQTHFKSA
+326 EILKSTAPQAHFKSA

-353 NALFELALSQSPS
+353 NALFELALSQSSS

-387 LHLCVFVLFMPR
+387 LHLCAFVLFMSR

-433 GEAERPKSAVET
+433 SEAGPKSAVET
-445 GVQIVLQSG
+445 SVQIVLQSG

-461 READALRG
+461 READVLRG

-525 DDAGAYLNEKFALF
+525 DDAGAYLNEKFAGF

-549 ENIAKIAAANVKNY
+549 ENIAKIAAANVKDY

-577 IDLNVTQS
+577 VDLNVTQS

-594 ASGTGLGALGSVLGA
+594 ASGTGLGALGGVLGA

-710 SEILNLDGKQGG
+710 SEILNLDGK
-722 GLCLRNL
+722 
-729 DPLRAKFSGGLWS
+729 
-742 FRAWRAAG
+742 
-750 AMHQNGRLGRQFGRY
+750 
-765 ETSIDKIGGTKLVAQ
+765 
-780 QMRNKQRLE
+780 
-789 RGIL
+789 

>member
-1 MTRRWICEIALRLA
+1 MTTTRRWICEIALRLA

-24 LYAQDF
+24 LYAQDLD
-30 SDAGF
+30 DAGF

-76 RGRLISGVFACAGA
+76 RGRLISGVLAFAGA
-90 ILLSVTLALGLADL
+90 ILLSATLALGLADL
-104 RGAELFVMLAALP
+104 RGAALFVTLAALP
-117 AALALM
+117 AGLALM

-149 LAALAVA
+149 LAMLAVA

-170 AADPAAHSLNSAI
+170 AADLAAHSLNSAI
-183 NFTPLASTASSAEDY
+183 NFTPPARTVSSAEDY
-198 ARNNAS
+198 ARNKVS
-204 AAIGN
+204 VPVGN
-209 FATDNAAK
+209 FATNNTAKSSANNAAIVVR
-217 FAKNSAANSV
+217 NS
-227 AIVIGNFETDNIV
+227 ETSNAV
-240 KSAPDAVKKPTASPA
+240 KPAPDAAKKPTASPA
-255 NFKAGSVMATHAF
+255 NFKEGSVKAVYAS
-268 AENSKAD
+268 AENYKANTAAA
-275 PVATSQINAKNSTT
+275 PQINAKNSTA
-289 SPAAAKNLAQN
+289 SSAAAQNLNLTQN

-309 NSAKNSAANSA
+309 SPAEKSATSPA
-320 SIPEIF
+320 SVAEIF
-326 EILKSIAPQTHFKSA
+326 EILKSTAPQVHFKSA

-376 CAGDFVFYCAI
+376 CAGDFLFYCAI
-387 LHLCVFVLFMPR
+387 LHLCAFVLFMPR
-399 AGAAPKIGRFSGT
+399 AAPKIGHFSGT

-419 TLCLICAAQTRTAR
+419 TLCLICAAQTRTA
-433 GEAERPKSAVET
+433 GGGSESVHPKSAVET
-445 GVQIVLQSG
+445 SVQIVLQSG

-594 ASGTGLGALGSVLGA
+594 ASGTGLGALGGVLGA

-624 AKTLTKAGAS
+624 AKTITKAGAS

-695 RALAEDFNATIDEIS
+695 RALAQDFNATIDEIS
-710 SEILNLDGKQGG
+710 SEILNLDGK
-722 GLCLRNL
+722 
-729 DPLRAKFSGGLWS
+729 
-742 FRAWRAAG
+742 
-750 AMHQNGRLGRQFGRY
+750 
-765 ETSIDKIGGTKLVAQ
+765 
-780 QMRNKQRLE
+780 
-789 RGIL
+789 

>member
-1 MTRRWICEIALRLA
+1 MTTTRRWICEIALRLA

-35 CALAAFWAYALFR
+35 CTLAAFWAFALFR

-90 ILLSVTLALGLADL
+90 ILLSATLALGLADL
-104 RGAELFVMLAALP
+104 RGAELFVTLTTLP
-117 AALALM
+117 AGLALM
-123 RLAVLKLSL
+123 RLAVLKISL

-156 VNFAINLAYLRLAD
+156 VNFALNLAYLRLAD
-170 AADPAAHSLNSAI
+170 GADAAAHSLNSAI
-183 NFTPLASTASSAEDY
+183 NFTPPARTAAFAE
-198 ARNNAS
+198 
-204 AAIGN
+204 N
-209 FATDNAAK
+209 FATNDASASVGNLATNNA
-217 FAKNSAANSV
+217 AKNSAASNA
-227 AIVIGNFETDNIV
+227 AIVVRNSGTIN
-240 KSAPDAVKKPTASPA
+240 AVKPAPNAAKKLAASPA
-255 NFKAGSVMATHAF
+255 NFKAGSVRAVRAS
-268 AENSKAD
+268 AANYKANTA
-275 PVATSQINAKNSTT
+275 VAPQTFAKNSTT
-289 SPAAAKNLAQN
+289 SSAAAKNLAQN

-320 SIPEIF
+320 SIAEIF

-387 LHLCVFVLFMPR
+387 LHLCAFVLFMPR

-572 KYGAK
+572 KYSAK

-594 ASGTGLGALGSVLGA
+594 ASGTGLGALGGVLGA

-710 SEILNLDGKQGG
+710 SEILNLDGK
-722 GLCLRNL
+722 
-729 DPLRAKFSGGLWS
+729 
-742 FRAWRAAG
+742 
-750 AMHQNGRLGRQFGRY
+750 
-765 ETSIDKIGGTKLVAQ
+765 
-780 QMRNKQRLE
+780 
-789 RGIL
+789 

>member
-1 MTRRWICEIALRLA
+1 MTTTRRWICEIALRLA

-90 ILLSVTLALGLADL
+90 ILLSATLALGLADL
-104 RGAELFVMLAALP
+104 RGAELFVTLAALP

-156 VNFAINLAYLRLAD
+156 VNFAINLAYLRFAD
-170 AADPAAHSLNSAI
+170 GADTTARSKNSAI
-183 NFTPLASTASSAEDY
+183 NFTPPTSTAASMGNFATND
-198 ARNNAS
+198 AS
-204 AAIGN
+204 APVGN

-217 FAKNSAANSV
+217 SAKNSAANNA
-227 AIVIGNFETDNIV
+227 AIVVRNSETDNTV
-240 KSAPDAVKKPTASPA
+240 KPAPGAAKNPTASAA
-255 NFKAGSVMATHAF
+255 NFKAGSVRAVHAS
-268 AENSKAD
+268 AENSKAV
-275 PVATSQINAKNSTT
+275 PVAISQINAKNSTA
-289 SPAAAKNLAQN
+289 SPIAAQNLAQN
-300 PAAPSMAAD
+300 PSAPSIAAD
-309 NSAKNSAANSA
+309 SSVKNSAASPA
-320 SIPEIF
+320 SVAEIF
-326 EILKSIAPQTHFKSA
+326 EILKSTAPQAHFKSA

-353 NALFELALSQSPS
+353 NALFDLALSQSPS
-366 ALKIALLFLI
+366 SLKIALLFLI
-376 CAGDFVFYCAI
+376 CAGDFLFYCAI
-387 LHLCVFVLFMPR
+387 LHLCAFVLFMPR
-399 AGAAPKIGRFSGT
+399 ATSAPKIGRFSGT
-412 IFALAYV
+412 IFALAYI
-419 TLCLICAAQTRTAR
+419 TLCLICAAQTRAA
-433 GEAERPKSAVET
+433 GGGAEGAHPKSAVET
-445 GVQIVLQSG
+445 SVQIVLQSG

-461 READALRG
+461 READVLRG

-549 ENIAKIAAANVKNY
+549 ENIARIAAANVKNY

-577 IDLNVTQS
+577 VDLNVTQS

-594 ASGTGLGALGSVLGA
+594 ASGTGLGALGGVLGA

-624 AKTLTKAGAS
+624 AKTITKAGAS

-695 RALAEDFNATIDEIS
+695 RALAQDFNATIDEIS
-710 SEILNLDGKQGG
+710 SEILNLDGK
-722 GLCLRNL
+722 
-729 DPLRAKFSGGLWS
+729 
-742 FRAWRAAG
+742 
-750 AMHQNGRLGRQFGRY
+750 
-765 ETSIDKIGGTKLVAQ
+765 
-780 QMRNKQRLE
+780 
-789 RGIL
+789 

>member
-1 MTRRWICEIALRLA
+1 MTTTRRWICEIALRLA

-24 LYAQDF
+24 LYAQDLD
-30 SDAGF
+30 DAGF
-35 CALAAFWAYALFR
+35 CALMAFWAYALFR

-76 RGRLISGVFACAGA
+76 RGRLLSGVLAFAGA
-90 ILLSVTLALGLADL
+90 ILLSATLALGLADL
-104 RGAELFVMLAALP
+104 RGAALFVTLAALP
-117 AALALM
+117 AGLALM

-149 LAALAVA
+149 LAVLAVA

-170 AADPAAHSLNSAI
+170 ATDPAVHSLNSAI
-183 NFTPLASTASSAEDY
+183 NFTPLARTASFAEDY

-204 AAIGN
+204 APVGN
-209 FATDNAAK
+209 LAADNTSK
-217 FAKNSAANSV
+217 SAKNSASNHV
-227 AIVIGNFETDNIV
+227 VIVIGNSETDNIV
-240 KSAPDAVKKPTASPA
+240 KSAPNAAKKPTASVA
-255 NFKAGSVMATHAF
+255 NFKANSARAVYAS
-268 AENSKAD
+268 AENSKIN
-275 PVATSQINAKNSTT
+275 PVVTSQINAKNSTT

-300 PAAPSMAAD
+300 PAATSMVAGS
-309 NSAKNSAANSA
+309 SAEKSATNSA
-320 SIPEIF
+320 SVAEIF
-326 EILKSIAPQTHFKSA
+326 EILKSTAPQAHFKSA

-353 NALFELALSQSPS
+353 NALFDLALSQSPS
-366 ALKIALLFLI
+366 SLKIALLFLI
-376 CAGDFVFYCAI
+376 CVGDFLFYCAI
-387 LHLCVFVLFMPR
+387 LHLCAFVLFMPR
-399 AGAAPKIGRFSGT
+399 AMSAPKIGRFSGT

-549 ENIAKIAAANVKNY
+549 ENIAKIAAANVKDY

-594 ASGTGLGALGSVLGA
+594 ASGTGLGALGGVLGA

-710 SEILNLDGKQGG
+710 SEILNLDGK
-722 GLCLRNL
+722 
-729 DPLRAKFSGGLWS
+729 
-742 FRAWRAAG
+742 
-750 AMHQNGRLGRQFGRY
+750 
-765 ETSIDKIGGTKLVAQ
+765 
-780 QMRNKQRLE
+780 
-789 RGIL
+789 

>member
-1 MTRRWICEIALRLA
+1 MTTTRRWICEIALRLA

-35 CALAAFWAYALFR
+35 CALAAFWAYALFW

-63 ALFRSGGTLIKIF
+63 ALFRSGGALIKIF
-76 RGRLISGVFACAGA
+76 RGRLISGVFACASA
-90 ILLSVTLALGLADL
+90 ILLSATLALGLADL
-104 RGAELFVMLAALP
+104 RGAELFVTLAALP

-170 AADPAAHSLNSAI
+170 ATGSAAHSLNSAI
-183 NFTPLASTASSAEDY
+183 NFTPP
-198 ARNNAS
+198 ARNAASMGNFAANDAS
-204 AAIGN
+204 APVGN
-209 FATDNAAK
+209 LATDNAANA
-217 FAKNSAANSV
+217 AKNSATNNV
-227 AIVIGNFETDNIV
+227 AIVVRNSGTSNAV
-240 KSAPDAVKKPTASPA
+240 KPAPDAAKKPTASPA
-255 NFKAGSVMATHAF
+255 NFKAGSVRAVHAS
-268 AENSKAD
+268 AKNSKAD
-275 PVATSQINAKNSTT
+275 PAAIPQINAKNSTT
-289 SPAAAKNLAQN
+289 SPAVARNLAQN
-300 PAAPSMAAD
+300 PSAPSMAAD
-309 NSAKNSAANSA
+309 SSAEKSATSPA
-320 SIPEIF
+320 SVAEIF
-326 EILKSIAPQTHFKSA
+326 EILKSTAPQAHFKSA

-366 ALKIALLFLI
+366 SLKIALLLLI
-376 CAGDFVFYCAI
+376 CAGDFLFYCAI
-387 LHLCVFVLFMPR
+387 LHLCAFVLFMPR
-399 AGAAPKIGRFSGT
+399 ATSTPKIGRFSGT

-419 TLCLICAAQTRTAR
+419 TLCLICAAQTRTA
-433 GEAERPKSAVET
+433 GGGSESVHPKSAVET
-445 GVQIVLQSG
+445 SVQIVLQSG

-461 READALRG
+461 READVLRG

-525 DDAGAYLNEKFALF
+525 DDAGAYLNEKFASF

-594 ASGTGLGALGSVLGA
+594 ASGTGLGALGGVLGA

-710 SEILNLDGKQGG
+710 SEILNLD
-722 GLCLRNL
+722 
-729 DPLRAKFSGGLWS
+729 AK
-742 FRAWRAAG
+742 
-750 AMHQNGRLGRQFGRY
+750 
-765 ETSIDKIGGTKLVAQ
+765 
-780 QMRNKQRLE
+780 
-789 RGIL
+789 

>member
-1 MTRRWICEIALRLA
+1 MTTTRRWICEIALRLA

-35 CALAAFWAYALFR
+35 CALAAFWAYALFW

-76 RGRLISGVFACAGA
+76 RGKLISGVFACAGA
-90 ILLSVTLALGLADL
+90 ILLSATLSLGLADL
-104 RGAELFVMLAALP
+104 RGAALFVTLAALP

-123 RLAVLKLSL
+123 RLAVFKLSL

-156 VNFAINLAYLRLAD
+156 VNFALNLAYLRLAD
-170 AADPAAHSLNSAI
+170 AADLDMHSQNSAI
-183 NFTPLASTASSAEDY
+183 NFIPPSRTAASMGNFATND
-198 ARNNAS
+198 AS
-204 AAIGN
+204 APVGN

-217 FAKNSAANSV
+217 SAKNSAANNSI
-227 AIVIGNFETDNIV
+227 IVVRNSGTINAV
-240 KSAPDAVKKPTASPA
+240 KPAPDAAKKPTASPA
-255 NFKAGSVMATHAF
+255 NFKAGSVRAVHAS
-268 AENSKAD
+268 AENYKANTAAA
-275 PVATSQINAKNSTT
+275 PQINAKNSTA
-289 SPAAAKNLAQN
+289 SSAAAQNLNLTQTL
-300 PAAPSMAAD
+300 AAPSIAAD
-309 NSAKNSAANSA
+309 SSAKNSVA
-320 SIPEIF
+320 SPASVAEIF
-326 EILKSIAPQTHFKSA
+326 EILKSTAPQAHFRSA

-353 NALFELALSQSPS
+353 NALFDLALSQSPS

-376 CAGDFVFYCAI
+376 CAGDFLFYCAI
-387 LHLCVFVLFMPR
+387 LHLCAFVLFMPR
-399 AGAAPKIGRFSGT
+399 AAPKIGGFSGT

-419 TLCLICAAQTRTAR
+419 TLCLICAAQTRTA
-433 GEAERPKSAVET
+433 GSGAEGAHPKSAVET
-445 GVQIVLQSG
+445 SVQIVLQSG

-469 ELNATRFAAEANAAS
+469 ELNATRLAAEANAAS

-493 YDEGARLS
+493 YNEGARLS

-525 DDAGAYLNEKFALF
+525 DDAGAYLNEKFAGF

-577 IDLNVTQS
+577 VDLNVTQS
-585 FSLKSKAYR
+585 FSPKSKAYR
-594 ASGTGLGALGSVLGA
+594 ASGTGLGALGGVLGA

-695 RALAEDFNATIDEIS
+695 RALAQDFNATIDEIS
-710 SEILNLDGKQGG
+710 SEILNLDGK
-722 GLCLRNL
+722 
-729 DPLRAKFSGGLWS
+729 
-742 FRAWRAAG
+742 
-750 AMHQNGRLGRQFGRY
+750 
-765 ETSIDKIGGTKLVAQ
+765 
-780 QMRNKQRLE
+780 
-789 RGIL
+789 

>member
-1 MTRRWICEIALRLA
+1 MTTTRRWICEIALRIA

-76 RGRLISGVFACAGA
+76 RGRLISGILACAGA
-90 ILLSVTLALGLADL
+90 IFLSATLSLGLADL
-104 RGAELFVMLAALP
+104 RGAALFVTLAALP
-117 AALALM
+117 AGLALM

-170 AADPAAHSLNSAI
+170 GADTTTHFQNSAI
-183 NFTPLASTASSAEDY
+183 NFTSSARTAAFAENFATND
-198 ARNNAS
+198 AS
-204 AAIGN
+204 APVGN
-209 FATDNAAK
+209 FATDNAVK
-217 FAKNSAANSV
+217 SAKNSAANNSV
-227 AIVIGNFETDNIV
+227 IVVRNSEADNTV
-240 KSAPDAVKKPTASPA
+240 KSAPDAAKNLTASAA
-255 NFKAGSVMATHAF
+255 NFKAGSVRAAQVS
-268 AENSKAD
+268 AENYKANT
-275 PVATSQINAKNSTT
+275 AAALQINAKNSTA
-289 SPAAAKNLAQN
+289 SSAAAQNLTQN
-300 PAAPSMAAD
+300 SAAPSMAAD
-309 NSAKNSAANSA
+309 NSAANSA

-326 EILKSIAPQTHFKSA
+326 EILKSTAPQAHFRSA

-353 NALFELALSQSPS
+353 NALFDLALSQSPS

-376 CAGDFVFYCAI
+376 CAGDFLFYCAI
-387 LHLCVFVLFMPR
+387 LHLCAFVLFMPR
-399 AGAAPKIGRFSGT
+399 AAAAPKIGRFSGT

-419 TLCLICAAQTRTAR
+419 TLCLICAAQTRTAASR
-433 GEAERPKSAVET
+433 AEDAHPKSAVET
-445 GVQIVLQSG
+445 SVQIVLQSG

-594 ASGTGLGALGSVLGA
+594 ASGTGLGALGGVLGA

-624 AKTLTKAGAS
+624 AKTITKAGAS

-710 SEILNLDGKQGG
+710 SEILNLDGK
-722 GLCLRNL
+722 
-729 DPLRAKFSGGLWS
+729 
-742 FRAWRAAG
+742 
-750 AMHQNGRLGRQFGRY
+750 
-765 ETSIDKIGGTKLVAQ
+765 
-780 QMRNKQRLE
+780 
-789 RGIL
+789 

>member
-1 MTRRWICEIALRLA
+1 MTTTRRWICEIALRLA

-24 LYAQDF
+24 LYAQDLD
-30 SDAGF
+30 DAGF

-76 RGRLISGVFACAGA
+76 RGRLLSGVFACAGA

-104 RGAELFVMLAALP
+104 RGAELFVTLAALP

-149 LAALAVA
+149 LAMLAVA

-183 NFTPLASTASSAEDY
+183 NFTPPASTASFAEDF
-198 ARNNAS
+198 ARNDAS
-204 AAIGN
+204 APVGN
-209 FATDNAAK
+209 FPTDN
-217 FAKNSAANSV
+217 FAKNSAANNAAMVVRNS
-227 AIVIGNFETDNIV
+227 ETDNAV
-240 KSAPDAVKKPTASPA
+240 KSAPDAAKKLAASPA
-255 NFKAGSVMATHAF
+255 NFKAGSVRAVHAS
-268 AENSKAD
+268 AENSKANSA
-275 PVATSQINAKNSTT
+275 ATPQINAKNSTT
-289 SPAAAKNLAQN
+289 SPAAAQNLAQN

-309 NSAKNSAANSA
+309 SSTEKSATSPTSV
-320 SIPEIF
+320 SEIF
-326 EILKSIAPQTHFKSA
+326 EILKSTAPQVHFKSA

-353 NALFELALSQSPS
+353 SALFELALSQSPS

-387 LHLCVFVLFMPR
+387 LHLCAFVLFMPR
-399 AGAAPKIGRFSGT
+399 AAPKIGCFSGT

-419 TLCLICAAQTRTAR
+419 TLCLICAAQTRTAA
-433 GEAERPKSAVET
+433 GEAEGVHPKSAVET

-469 ELNATRFAAEANAAS
+469 ELNVTRFAAEANAAS

-525 DDAGAYLNEKFALF
+525 DDAGAYLNEKFAGF

-577 IDLNVTQS
+577 IDLNVTQN

-594 ASGTGLGALGSVLGA
+594 ASGTGLGALGGVLGA

-710 SEILNLDGKQGG
+710 SEILNLDGK
-722 GLCLRNL
+722 
-729 DPLRAKFSGGLWS
+729 
-742 FRAWRAAG
+742 
-750 AMHQNGRLGRQFGRY
+750 
-765 ETSIDKIGGTKLVAQ
+765 
-780 QMRNKQRLE
+780 
-789 RGIL
+789 

>member
-1 MTRRWICEIALRLA
+1 MTTTRRWICEIALRLA

-24 LYAQDF
+24 LYAQDLD
-30 SDAGF
+30 DAGF
-35 CALAAFWAYALFR
+35 CALMAFWAYALFR

-63 ALFRSGGTLIKIF
+63 ALFRSSGTLIKIF
-76 RGRLISGVFACAGA
+76 RGRLISGVLAFAGA
-90 ILLSVTLALGLADL
+90 ILLSATLALGLADL
-104 RGAELFVMLAALP
+104 RGSELFVTLAALP

-149 LAALAVA
+149 LAVLAVA

-170 AADPAAHSLNSAI
+170 GTDAAAHSLNSAI
-183 NFTPLASTASSAEDY
+183 NFTLPARTASFAENS
-198 ARNNAS
+198 ARNDAS
-204 AAIGN
+204 APVGN
-209 FATDNAAK
+209 FATDN
-217 FAKNSAANSV
+217 FAKNSAANNAAMVIVNSEADN
-227 AIVIGNFETDNIV
+227 AIKFA
-240 KSAPDAVKKPTASPA
+240 SDAVKKHAASAA
-255 NFKAGSVMATHAF
+255 NFKAGSVRVVHAS
-268 AENSKAD
+268 AENYKAV
-275 PVATSQINAKNSTT
+275 PVATSQINAKNSTA
-289 SPAAAKNLAQN
+289 SPAAAQNLTQTPVTPN
-300 PAAPSMAAD
+300 VSAD
-309 NSAKNSAANSA
+309 NSAEKSATSPA
-320 SIPEIF
+320 SVAEIF
-326 EILKSIAPQTHFKSA
+326 EILKSTAPQAHFKSA

-353 NALFELALSQSPS
+353 NALFELALSQSPN

-376 CAGDFVFYCAI
+376 CAGDFLFYCAI
-387 LHLCVFVLFMPR
+387 LHLCAFVLFMPR
-399 AGAAPKIGRFSGT
+399 ATSAPKIGRFSGT

-419 TLCLICAAQTRTAR
+419 TLCLICAAQTRTAA
-433 GEAERPKSAVET
+433 GEADGARPKSAVET
-445 GVQIVLQSG
+445 SVQIVLQSG

-525 DDAGAYLNEKFALF
+525 DDAGAYLNEKFAGF

-563 ESSLNFTLK
+563 ESSLNSTLK

-577 IDLNVTQS
+577 VDLNVTQS

-594 ASGTGLGALGSVLGA
+594 ASGTGLGALGGVLGA

-624 AKTLTKAGAS
+624 AKTITKAGAS

-686 MMAAKEELK
+686 MMVAKEELK

-710 SEILNLDGKQGG
+710 SEILNLDGK
-722 GLCLRNL
+722 
-729 DPLRAKFSGGLWS
+729 
-742 FRAWRAAG
+742 
-750 AMHQNGRLGRQFGRY
+750 
-765 ETSIDKIGGTKLVAQ
+765 
-780 QMRNKQRLE
+780 
-789 RGIL
+789 

>member
-1 MTRRWICEIALRLA
+1 MTTTRRWICEIALRLA

-35 CALAAFWAYALFR
+35 CALATFWAYALFR

-63 ALFRSGGTLIKIF
+63 ALFRSSGTLIKIF
-76 RGRLISGVFACAGA
+76 RGRLISGVLAFAGA
-90 ILLSVTLALGLADL
+90 VLLSVTLALGLADL
-104 RGAELFVMLAALP
+104 RGAELFVTLAALP

-156 VNFAINLAYLRLAD
+156 VNFAINLAYLQLAD
-170 AADPAAHSLNSAI
+170 ATGSAAHSLNSAI
-183 NFTPLASTASSAEDY
+183 NFTPLTRTVSFAEDF
-198 ARNNAS
+198 ARNDAS
-204 AAIGN
+204 APVGN
-209 FATDNAAK
+209 LAADNS
-217 FAKNSAANSV
+217 AKNSAANNAAMVVRNS
-227 AIVIGNFETDNIV
+227 ETDN
-240 KSAPDAVKKPTASPA
+240 AVKPAPGAAKNPTASPA
-255 NFKAGSVMATHAF
+255 NFKAGSVRAVQVS

-275 PVATSQINAKNSTT
+275 PAAAPQINAKNSTA
-289 SPAAAKNLAQN
+289 SSAAAQNLNLAPT
-300 PAAPSMAAD
+300 PATPNASAD
-309 NSAKNSAANSA
+309 NLAEKSATSSA

-326 EILKSIAPQTHFKSA
+326 EILKSTAPQAHFRSA

-353 NALFELALSQSPS
+353 NALFDLALSQSPS

-376 CAGDFVFYCAI
+376 CAGDFLFYCAI
-387 LHLCVFVLFMPR
+387 LHLCAFVLFMPR
-399 AGAAPKIGRFSGT
+399 ATSAPKIGRFSGT

-419 TLCLICAAQTRTAR
+419 TLCLICAAQTRTA
-433 GEAERPKSAVET
+433 GSGSESVYPKSTVET

-525 DDAGAYLNEKFALF
+525 DDAGAYLNEKFAGF

-594 ASGTGLGALGSVLGA
+594 ASGTGLGALGGVLGA

-624 AKTLTKAGAS
+624 AKTITKAGAS

-710 SEILNLDGKQGG
+710 SEILNLDGK
-722 GLCLRNL
+722 
-729 DPLRAKFSGGLWS
+729 
-742 FRAWRAAG
+742 
-750 AMHQNGRLGRQFGRY
+750 
-765 ETSIDKIGGTKLVAQ
+765 
-780 QMRNKQRLE
+780 
-789 RGIL
+789 

>member
-1 MTRRWICEIALRLA
+1 MTTTRRWICEIALRLA

-24 LYAQDF
+24 LYAQDLD
-30 SDAGF
+30 DAGF
-35 CALAAFWAYALFR
+35 CALAAFWACALFR

-76 RGRLISGVFACAGA
+76 RGRLISGVLAFTGA
-90 ILLSVTLALGLADL
+90 ILLSVTLAIGLADL
-104 RGAELFVMLAALP
+104 RGVELFVTLAALP
-117 AALALM
+117 AGLALM

-149 LAALAVA
+149 LAMLAVA

-170 AADPAAHSLNSAI
+170 AAYPAAHSLNSAI
-183 NFTPLASTASSAEDY
+183 NFTPPARTASSAEDS
-198 ARNNAS
+198 ARNRVSAS
-204 AAIGN
+204 VGN
-209 FATDNAAK
+209 LATDNS
-217 FAKNSAANSV
+217 AKNSAANNAAMVVVNS
-227 AIVIGNFETDNIV
+227 EMDNAV
-240 KSAPDAVKKPTASPA
+240 KYVPDAVKNPTASPV
-255 NFKAGSVMATHAF
+255 NFKADSVRAVHAS
-268 AENSKAD
+268 AANSKANAAAA
-275 PVATSQINAKNSTT
+275 PQTFAKNSTT

-309 NSAKNSAANSA
+309 SSAEKSTTGPA
-320 SIPEIF
+320 SVVEIF
-326 EILKSIAPQTHFKSA
+326 EILKSTAPQAHFKSA

-366 ALKIALLFLI
+366 ALKIFLLLLI

-387 LHLCVFVLFMPR
+387 LHICAFVLFMPR
-399 AGAAPKIGRFSGT
+399 ATSVPKIGRFSGT

-419 TLCLICAAQTRTAR
+419 TLCLICAAQTRTAA
-433 GEAERPKSAVET
+433 GEAEGAHPKSAVET

-501 AQKMAD
+501 VQKMAD

-525 DDAGAYLNEKFALF
+525 DDAGAYLNEKFASF

-577 IDLNVTQS
+577 IDLNVTQN

-594 ASGTGLGALGSVLGA
+594 ASGTGLGALGGVLGA
-609 KLISKSLAKTAAKTG
+609 KLISKSLTKTAAKTG

-710 SEILNLDGKQGG
+710 SEILNLDGK
-722 GLCLRNL
+722 
-729 DPLRAKFSGGLWS
+729 
-742 FRAWRAAG
+742 
-750 AMHQNGRLGRQFGRY
+750 
-765 ETSIDKIGGTKLVAQ
+765 
-780 QMRNKQRLE
+780 
-789 RGIL
+789 

>member
-1 MTRRWICEIALRLA
+1 MTTTRRWICEIALRIA

-104 RGAELFVMLAALP
+104 RGAELFVTLAALP
-117 AALALM
+117 AGLALM

-156 VNFAINLAYLRLAD
+156 VNFALNLAYLRFADGAD
-170 AADPAAHSLNSAI
+170 AAAHSLNSAI
-183 NFTPLASTASSAEDY
+183 NFTPPASTASSAEDY
-198 ARNNAS
+198 ARNDAS
-204 AAIGN
+204 APVGN

-217 FAKNSAANSV
+217 SAKNSAANNSV
-227 AIVIGNFETDNIV
+227 IVVRNSGTIN
-240 KSAPDAVKKPTASPA
+240 AVKPAADAAKNLTALPA
-255 NFKAGSVMATHAF
+255 NFKAGSVRAAQVS
-268 AENSKAD
+268 AENYKANT
-275 PVATSQINAKNSTT
+275 AAALQINAKNSTA
-289 SPAAAKNLAQN
+289 SSAAAKNLAQN
-300 PAAPSMAAD
+300 PSAPSMAAD
-309 NSAKNSAANSA
+309 SSAKNSATNSA
-320 SIPEIF
+320 SIAEIF
-326 EILKSIAPQTHFKSA
+326 EILKSTAPQAHFKSA

-366 ALKIALLFLI
+366 TLKIALLFLI
-376 CAGDFVFYCAI
+376 CAGDFLFYCAI
-387 LHLCVFVLFMPR
+387 LHLCAFVLFMPR
-399 AGAAPKIGRFSGT
+399 ATSAPKIGRFSGT

-419 TLCLICAAQTRTAR
+419 TLCLICAAQTRTA
-433 GEAERPKSAVET
+433 GSGSEGAHPKSAVET

-594 ASGTGLGALGSVLGA
+594 ASGTGLGALGGVLGA

-695 RALAEDFNATIDEIS
+695 RALADDFNATIDEIS
-710 SEILNLDGKQGG
+710 SEILNLDGK
-722 GLCLRNL
+722 
-729 DPLRAKFSGGLWS
+729 
-742 FRAWRAAG
+742 
-750 AMHQNGRLGRQFGRY
+750 
-765 ETSIDKIGGTKLVAQ
+765 
-780 QMRNKQRLE
+780 
-789 RGIL
+789 

>member
-1 MTRRWICEIALRLA
+1 MTTTRRWICEIALRLA

-24 LYAQDF
+24 LYAQDLD
-30 SDAGF
+30 DAGF
-35 CALAAFWAYALFR
+35 CVLAAFWAYALFR

-63 ALFRSGGTLIKIF
+63 ALFRSGGILIKIF

-104 RGAELFVMLAALP
+104 RGAELFVTLAALP
-117 AALALM
+117 AGLALM

-149 LAALAVA
+149 LAVLAVA

-183 NFTPLASTASSAEDY
+183 NFTPPARNAASAEDF

-204 AAIGN
+204 APVGNLATNNSAKSAKN
-209 FATDNAAK
+209 FAANNAAIVVENSETDNAVK
-217 FAKNSAANSV
+217 F
-227 AIVIGNFETDNIV
+227 
-240 KSAPDAVKKPTASPA
+240 APDAVKKPTASAA
-255 NFKAGSVMATHAF
+255 NFKENSVRAVHAF

-275 PVATSQINAKNSTT
+275 PIATSQINAKNSTT
-289 SPAAAKNLAQN
+289 SPAAAQNLAQN

-309 NSAKNSAANSA
+309 SSAEKSATSPA
-320 SIPEIF
+320 SVAEIF
-326 EILKSIAPQTHFKSA
+326 EILKSIAPQAHFKSA

-353 NALFELALSQSPS
+353 NALFGLALSQSPS

-376 CAGDFVFYCAI
+376 CAGDFLFYCAI
-387 LHLCVFVLFMPR
+387 LHICAFVLFMPR
-399 AGAAPKIGRFSGT
+399 ATSAPKIGRFSGT

-419 TLCLICAAQTRTAR
+419 TLCLICAAQTRTV
-433 GEAERPKSAVET
+433 GSGSERAHPKSAVET

-525 DDAGAYLNEKFALF
+525 DDAGAYLNEKFAGF

-563 ESSLNFTLK
+563 ENSLNFTLK

-577 IDLNVTQS
+577 VDLNVTQS

-594 ASGTGLGALGSVLGA
+594 ASGTGLGALGGVLGA

-624 AKTLTKAGAS
+624 AKTITKAGAS

-695 RALAEDFNATIDEIS
+695 RALTQDFNATIDEIS
-710 SEILNLDGKQGG
+710 SEILNLDGK
-722 GLCLRNL
+722 
-729 DPLRAKFSGGLWS
+729 
-742 FRAWRAAG
+742 
-750 AMHQNGRLGRQFGRY
+750 
-765 ETSIDKIGGTKLVAQ
+765 
-780 QMRNKQRLE
+780 
-789 RGIL
+789 

>member
-1 MTRRWICEIALRLA
+1 MRQTDSMTTTRRWICEIALRLA

-24 LYAQDF
+24 LYAQGF

-76 RGRLISGVFACAGA
+76 RGRLISVVLAFAGA

-104 RGAELFVMLAALP
+104 RGAELFVTLAALP
-117 AALALM
+117 AGLALM

-156 VNFAINLAYLRLAD
+156 VNFALNLAYLRFADGAD
-170 AADPAAHSLNSAI
+170 AAAHSLNSAI
-183 NFTPLASTASSAEDY
+183 NFTPPASTASSAEDY
-198 ARNNAS
+198 ARNDAS
-204 AAIGN
+204 APVGN
-209 FATDNAAK
+209 LATDNAAK
-217 FAKNSAANSV
+217 SAKNSAANNSV
-227 AIVIGNFETDNIV
+227 IVVRNSGTIN
-240 KSAPDAVKKPTASPA
+240 AVKPAADAAKNLTASPA
-255 NFKAGSVMATHAF
+255 NFKAGSVRAVHAS

-275 PVATSQINAKNSTT
+275 PVATPQTFAKNSKT
-289 SPAAAKNLAQN
+289 SPAAAQNLAQN

-309 NSAKNSAANSA
+309 SSAEKSATNSA
-320 SIPEIF
+320 SIAEIF
-326 EILKSIAPQTHFKSA
+326 EILKSTAPQAHFRSA

-366 ALKIALLFLI
+366 SLKIALLFLI
-376 CAGDFVFYCAI
+376 CAGDFLFYCAI
-387 LHLCVFVLFMPR
+387 LHLCAFVLFMPR
-399 AGAAPKIGRFSGT
+399 ATSAPKIGRFSGM

-445 GVQIVLQSG
+445 SVQIVLQSG

-525 DDAGAYLNEKFALF
+525 DDAGAYLNEKFAGF

-577 IDLNVTQS
+577 VDLNVTKS

-594 ASGTGLGALGSVLGA
+594 ASGTGLGALGGVLGA

-624 AKTLTKAGAS
+624 AKTITKAGAS

-710 SEILNLDGKQGG
+710 SEILNLDGK
-722 GLCLRNL
+722 
-729 DPLRAKFSGGLWS
+729 
-742 FRAWRAAG
+742 
-750 AMHQNGRLGRQFGRY
+750 
-765 ETSIDKIGGTKLVAQ
+765 
-780 QMRNKQRLE
+780 
-789 RGIL
+789 

>member
-1 MTRRWICEIALRLA
+1 MTTTRRWICEIALRLA

-24 LYAQDF
+24 LYAQDL
-30 SDAGF
+30 DDTGF

-76 RGRLISGVFACAGA
+76 RGRLISVVLAFAGA

-104 RGAELFVMLAALP
+104 RGAELFVTLAALP
-117 AALALM
+117 AGLALM
-123 RLAVLKLSL
+123 RLSVLKLSL

-170 AADPAAHSLNSAI
+170 GADAAAHSLNSAI
-183 NFTPLASTASSAEDY
+183 NFTPLIRTASSAEEFV
-198 ARNNAS
+198 RNNAS
-204 AAIGN
+204 APVGNLAADNTSKSAKN
-209 FATDNAAK
+209 FAANNA
-217 FAKNSAANSV
+217 
-227 AIVIGNFETDNIV
+227 AIVIGNSEANSII
-240 KSAPDAVKKPTASPA
+240 KPAPNAAKNLTASPA
-255 NFKAGSVMATHAF
+255 NFKAGSVRAVHAS
-268 AENSKAD
+268 AENSKANTAAA
-275 PVATSQINAKNSTT
+275 PQINAKNSTT
-289 SPAAAKNLAQN
+289 SPAAAQNLAQN

-309 NSAKNSAANSA
+309 SSAKKPTTGPA
-320 SIPEIF
+320 SVAEIF
-326 EILKSIAPQTHFKSA
+326 EILKSTAPQVHFKSA

-376 CAGDFVFYCAI
+376 CAGDFLFYCAI
-387 LHLCVFVLFMPR
+387 LHLCAFVLFMPR
-399 AGAAPKIGRFSGT
+399 ATSAPKIGRFSGT

-419 TLCLICAAQTRTAR
+419 TLCLICAAQTRTA
-433 GEAERPKSAVET
+433 GSGAEGAHPKSAVET

-461 READALRG
+461 READVLRG

-594 ASGTGLGALGSVLGA
+594 ASGTGLGALGGVLGA

-695 RALAEDFNATIDEIS
+695 RALAQDFNATIDEIS
-710 SEILNLDGKQGG
+710 SEILNLDG
-722 GLCLRNL
+722 R
-729 DPLRAKFSGGLWS
+729 
-742 FRAWRAAG
+742 
-750 AMHQNGRLGRQFGRY
+750 
-765 ETSIDKIGGTKLVAQ
+765 
-780 QMRNKQRLE
+780 
-789 RGIL
+789 

>member
-1 MTRRWICEIALRLA
+1 MTTTRRWICEIALRLT

-35 CALAAFWAYALFR
+35 CALAAFWAYALFQ

-63 ALFRSGGTLIKIF
+63 ALFRSSGTLIKIF
-76 RGRLISGVFACAGA
+76 RGRLISGVLACAGA

-104 RGAELFVMLAALP
+104 RGAELFVTLAALP

-156 VNFAINLAYLRLAD
+156 VNFTINLAYLRFAD
-170 AADPAAHSLNSAI
+170 GVDTTAHSQNSAI
-183 NFTPLASTASSAEDY
+183 NFTSPARTAAFAENF
-198 ARNNAS
+198 AINNAS
-204 AAIGN
+204 APVGNLATNNTAKSATNSATNNAAIIVRN
-209 FATDNAAK
+209 SETDNA
-217 FAKNSAANSV
+217 
-227 AIVIGNFETDNIV
+227 V
-240 KSAPDAVKKPTASPA
+240 KPAPDAAKKPTASAA
-255 NFKAGSVMATHAF
+255 NFKAGSVRAVHAF
-268 AENSKAD
+268 AENSKAV
-275 PVATSQINAKNSTT
+275 PVATSQINAKNSTA
-289 SPAAAKNLAQN
+289 SPAAAQNLTQTPVTPNVSADNLAEKSATS
-300 PAAPSMAAD
+300 PASVA
-309 NSAKNSAANSA
+309 
-320 SIPEIF
+320 EIF
-326 EILKSIAPQTHFKSA
+326 EILKSTVPQAHFKSA

-353 NALFELALSQSPS
+353 NALFELALSQSPN

-376 CAGDFVFYCAI
+376 CAGDFLFYCAI
-387 LHLCVFVLFMPR
+387 LHLCAFVLFMPR
-399 AGAAPKIGRFSGT
+399 ATSAPKIGRFSGT

-419 TLCLICAAQTRTAR
+419 TLCLICAAQTRTAA
-433 GEAERPKSAVET
+433 GEADGARPKSAVET
-445 GVQIVLQSG
+445 SVQIVLQSG

-594 ASGTGLGALGSVLGA
+594 ASGTGLGALGGVLGA
-609 KLISKSLAKTAAKTG
+609 KLISKSLAKTATKTG

-695 RALAEDFNATIDEIS
+695 RALAEDFNATVDEIS
-710 SEILNLDGKQGG
+710 SEILNLDRK
-722 GLCLRNL
+722 
-729 DPLRAKFSGGLWS
+729 
-742 FRAWRAAG
+742 
-750 AMHQNGRLGRQFGRY
+750 
-765 ETSIDKIGGTKLVAQ
+765 
-780 QMRNKQRLE
+780 
-789 RGIL
+789 

>member
-15 LIVSVFCFA
+15 LIVSVFCFT

-90 ILLSVTLALGLADL
+90 ILLSATLALGLADL
-104 RGAELFVMLAALP
+104 RGAELFVTLAALP
-117 AALALM
+117 AALVLM

-170 AADPAAHSLNSAI
+170 GADAAAHSQNSAI
-183 NFTPLASTASSAEDY
+183 NFTSSARTAASAEDF
-198 ARNNAS
+198 ARNDAS
-204 AAIGN
+204 APVGN

-217 FAKNSAANSV
+217 NSAANNAAMVVRNS
-227 AIVIGNFETDNIV
+227 ETSN
-240 KSAPDAVKKPTASPA
+240 AVKPAPNAAKNLTASPA
-255 NFKAGSVMATHAF
+255 NFKASSVRAAQVS

-275 PVATSQINAKNSTT
+275 PAAAPQINAKNSTT
-289 SPAAAKNLAQN
+289 SSAAAQNLTQT

-309 NSAKNSAANSA
+309 SSAEKSAPSPA
-320 SIPEIF
+320 SIAGIF
-326 EILKSIAPQTHFKSA
+326 EILKSTAPQAHFRSA

-353 NALFELALSQSPS
+353 NALFDLALSQSPS
-366 ALKIALLFLI
+366 SLKIALLFLI
-376 CAGDFVFYCAI
+376 CAGDFLFYCAI
-387 LHLCVFVLFMPR
+387 LHLCAFVLFMSR
-399 AGAAPKIGRFSGT
+399 AAAAPKIGRFSGT
-412 IFALAYV
+412 IFVLAYV
-419 TLCLICAAQTRTAR
+419 TLCLICAAQTRTAA
-433 GEAERPKSAVET
+433 GEADGARPKSAVET

-594 ASGTGLGALGSVLGA
+594 ASGTGLGALGGVLGA

-710 SEILNLDGKQGG
+710 SEILNLDGK
-722 GLCLRNL
+722 
-729 DPLRAKFSGGLWS
+729 
-742 FRAWRAAG
+742 
-750 AMHQNGRLGRQFGRY
+750 
-765 ETSIDKIGGTKLVAQ
+765 
-780 QMRNKQRLE
+780 
-789 RGIL
+789 